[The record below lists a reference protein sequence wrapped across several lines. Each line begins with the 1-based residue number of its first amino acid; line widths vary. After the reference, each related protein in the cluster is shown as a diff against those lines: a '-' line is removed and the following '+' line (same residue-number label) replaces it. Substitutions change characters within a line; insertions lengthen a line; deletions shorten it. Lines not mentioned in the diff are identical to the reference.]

1 MQVSHLIPRRA
12 PQCGGYSPSNHL
24 LVGFFSK
31 SIPAVVDPP
40 KPIKAPD
47 QSADFR
53 GLNEPIRWIEPISVD
68 EWLKQPGR
76 CAVWFHSA
84 VDASATAPM
93 AALWSVPESIRGGWP
108 VVLVNSHNFPSG
120 LATRWQLHGS
130 SEIIV
135 WDDGV
140 IIWKGS
146 PLAGPGSEWT
156 LWANR
161 VLLSKGTP

>member
-1 MQVSHLIPRRA
+1 M
-12 PQCGGYSPSNHL
+12 
-24 LVGFFSK
+24 GFFSK
-31 SIPAVVDPP
+31 SSPTIVVRALPVEQLIPIIPPAVL
-40 KPIKAPD
+40 A
-47 QSADFR
+47 A
-53 GLNEPIRWIEPISVD
+53 LNEPVPWIEPIAVD

-76 CAVWFHSA
+76 RAVWFHSP

-93 AALWSVPESIRGGWP
+93 AALWKVPEAVRAGWP
-108 VVLVNSHNFPSG
+108 VVMVDSHNFPLG

-140 IIWKGS
+140 VIWKGT
-146 PLAGPGSEWT
+146 PMAGPGSEWA

-161 VLLSKGTP
+161 VLLSKDKP